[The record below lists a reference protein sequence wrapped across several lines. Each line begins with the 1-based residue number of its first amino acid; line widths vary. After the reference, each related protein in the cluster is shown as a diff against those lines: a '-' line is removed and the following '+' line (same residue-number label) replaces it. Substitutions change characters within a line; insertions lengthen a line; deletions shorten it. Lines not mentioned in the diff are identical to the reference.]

1 MIIIDTQTF
10 ALHQDI
16 IVFNDNKEILTRTKA
31 SIKNIPEVV
40 TQLAETHQVYDIKL
54 MGNKKFNEKIREKII
69 NCYISK
75 YNIDR
80 LKVQVI

>member
-1 MIIIDTQTF
+1 M
-10 ALHQDI
+10 
-16 IVFNDNKEILTRTKA
+16 
-31 SIKNIPEVV
+31 KNIPEVV

-54 MGNKKFNEKIREKII
+54 MGNKKFNEKLREKII

-75 YNIDR
+75 YSIDR